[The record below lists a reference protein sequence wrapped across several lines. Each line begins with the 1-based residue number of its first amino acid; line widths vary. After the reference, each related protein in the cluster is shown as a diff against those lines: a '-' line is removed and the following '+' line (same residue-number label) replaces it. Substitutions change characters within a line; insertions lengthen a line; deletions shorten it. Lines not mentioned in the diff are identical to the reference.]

1 MATIGS
7 SYLTLADAAKLMD
20 PKGNVVDVVELL
32 SLTNEVL
39 TDMLFKEGNL
49 PTGEQLS
56 VRTGLP
62 TVAWR
67 MAYQGVPVSK
77 STTAQVTESCGLLT
91 GRYEIDRLVADLNG
105 NTAAFRA
112 TEAKAFTAEMNI
124 EMAST
129 LFYGNSGT
137 APAEF
142 TGLAPRYSS
151 LSAANGENILSAAG
165 AGSDNS
171 SVYLIGWGDPVY
183 GVYPKGTKAGLVRE
197 DLGVIDAFDA
207 SNNRYRAYAELWEW
221 KMGLALRDWRYVVR
235 IANIDLSDLAGLAT
249 TQATTASTYLPKLMS
264 RALDRIPTPNGVRLA
279 FYANRS
285 VLSLLRVAA
294 MEKSSSAIA
303 IEAGL
308 NQFGQTIHTTKF
320 LGVPVRV
327 SDALTNTE
335 AVVS

>member
-20 PKGNVVDVVELL
+20 PQGKVVDVVELL
-32 SLTNEVL
+32 SLTNGIL
-39 TDMLFKEGNL
+39 DDMLFKEGNL

-67 MAYQGVPVSK
+67 MAYKGVAVSK
-77 STTAQVTESCGLLT
+77 STTAQVTEGCGLLT
-91 GRYEIDRLVADLNG
+91 GRYEIDRLIADLNG

-112 TEAKAFTAEMNI
+112 SEAKSFTSAMNI

-137 APAEF
+137 APEEF
-142 TGLAPRYSS
+142 TGLAPRYAST
-151 LSAANGENILSAAG
+151 SAPNGQNILSAGG
-165 AGSDNS
+165 AGSDNT
-171 SVYLIGWGDPVY
+171 SVWLVGWGDPVY
-183 GVYPKGTKAGLVRE
+183 GVYPKGSKAGLIRE
-197 DLGVIDAFDA
+197 DLGVIDAFDS
-207 SNNRYRAYAELWEW
+207 SNNRFRAYAELWEW
-221 KMGLALRDWRYVVR
+221 KLGLALRDWRYVVR
-235 IANIDLSDLAGLAT
+235 IPNIDISDLAALAT
-249 TQATTASTYLPKLMS
+249 TQATTAATYLPKLMS

-294 MEKSSSAIA
+294 MEKSSSAVT

-327 SDALTNTE
+327 SDGLISTE